1 MVQTGRLGG
10 GSGGNNG
17 ISAIIKNK
25 VISILKNNKKCADF
39 IGGDAAGQLKQTDVI
54 YSNELGGWN
63 IDENG
68 VPKIKVEQADKGK
81 ININSKGP
89 FDNPTKPVTVNG
101 STFVPLDAFN
111 EEYNT
116 SFSSIEYQELWLIHS
131 LAHITMAKEFK
142 DEQSYGDVQTNNE
155 KIISN
160 CFAK

>member
-1 MVQTGRLGG
+1 M
-10 GSGGNNG
+10 
-17 ISAIIKNK
+17 
-25 VISILKNNKKCADF
+25 
-39 IGGDAAGQLKQTDVI
+39 
-54 YSNELGGWN
+54 
-63 IDENG
+63 
-68 VPKIKVEQADKGK
+68 EQADKGK

-142 DEQSYGDVQTNNE
+142 DEQSYGDIQTNNE

-160 CFAK
+160 CFENKGGHMRSLYRINVSGRFDCASFSLRMFKSV